1 VCPLRGPGVNP
12 EAASV
17 RPQGARPGILPGHIF
32 AGAAF
37 PQCTYFMYIAAMGE
51 RERTAWDDL
60 KSETNLRLRGI
71 GFAGLDDAF
80 DGRFALL
87 REDARRDYGE
97 ARFNM
102 IVALNGVILNITFTP
117 RDGKQ
122 RIISARLANRM
133 ERRLYDAGQQG
144 F

>member
-1 VCPLRGPGVNP
+1 
-12 EAASV
+12 
-17 RPQGARPGILPGHIF
+17 
-32 AGAAF
+32 
-37 PQCTYFMYIAAMGE
+37 MYIAAMGE

-71 GFAGLDDAF
+71 GFTGLDDAF
-80 DGRFALL
+80 DGRFALI